1 MGTSTRA
8 RPVPAPDIAAAVRE
22 LQAATR
28 VLAGIALRS
37 LDALDGAVTLAQF
50 RMLSVLADLGQARSA
65 RVAAALGLEAST
77 VTRLADRLEA
87 SGHVRRGREAGH
99 RSVVTLELTGAG
111 QQLVTQV
118 ESWRQQE
125 LGQIVSQLLPADRFR
140 LTTALSQLVTAAGAG
155 YGTVS
160 ASPVPV

>member
-1 MGTSTRA
+1 M
-8 RPVPAPDIAAAVRE
+8 
-22 LQAATR
+22 
-28 VLAGIALRS
+28 
-37 LDALDGAVTLAQF
+37 
-50 RMLSVLADLGQARSA
+50 
-65 RVAAALGLEAST
+65 
-77 VTRLADRLEA
+77 TRLADRLEA

-99 RSVVTLELTGAG
+99 RSVVILELTGAG

-140 LTTALSQLVTAAGAG
+140 LTNALSQLVTAAGAG